1 MINKRNL
8 LRLALILSSIIVI
21 SIKYNNYD
29 IIVTALMLFGVVIE
43 FIKTEES
50 KIEPITTLIF
60 WLSYVGIIYYW
71 KKLNVVDS
79 PLIHLELIKTV
90 VFSFILLKIE
100 KNNIQNSIF
109 SKFWIVVLFI
119 FLSEIALNSTFGF
132 YGIYLISAMISI
144 LFTII
149 NTYWLNY
156 QKG

>member
-43 FIKTEES
+43 FIKTKES

-119 FLSEIALNSTFGF
+119 FLSEITLNSTFGF